1 MQRWNG
7 QERPLNSREGS
18 SPVVELATEH
28 WWREEPEQRA
38 GGRHGRAAGSR
49 AAGSRPAGKAHSVR
63 MGEVRAYHAE
73 LCGLW

>member
-49 AAGSRPAGKAHSVR
+49 PAGKAHNVR

>member
-49 AAGSRPAGKAHSVR
+49 GLLGAGLQARLTV
-63 MGEVRAYHAE
+63 
-73 LCGLW
+73 